1 LRLRLSD
8 VARITGGTLIGD
20 DREFRGVATDSRKVG
35 PGQLF
40 VALKGGRTDGH
51 NFVADAFGRG
61 ASGALVERVVPGLEA
76 GVLVE
81 NTYGALKDMVR
92 FRRENFGGQVVA
104 VLGAV
109 GKTTTKEML
118 LSVLRNLYRVAG
130 PVKSFNNLVGVA
142 LTVLNTTGE
151 EDVWVLELGTNRR
164 GEIEELSSITLPDHI
179 IYTKLGPEHLQGLGS
194 THGAVEEE
202 YSALKYSS
210 GFVLVPDDAPHFP
223 GHLHYRYGFSEG
235 VDFRGESLHIS
246 EEGVSFIFEGH
257 KFLVPYPHVGFA
269 ENALAVV
276 SFSKLFGIPLSGV
289 AETLRT
295 FKGQPMRME
304 IIRKGDRIIVNDAY
318 NSNPIS
324 VEGVLRSV
332 SLLYPDRRVIFVFG
346 DMLELGEES
355 EYWHRWAGRKMCRYG
370 IAEVV
375 GYGEWS
381 RFVVEEAKACG
392 VDGWVASSRREI
404 VEYLQRGEYD
414 VVIVKG
420 SRGMEME
427 RVVEGLT

>member
-1 LRLRLSD
+1 MKVLVLSD
-8 VARITGGTLIGD
+8 THIPQRASFLPNEFYERVDEVDLIIHAGDFTTLPVLRELESFKPTIGVCGNMDDADIWSLLPELRVERLGELRVGIYHGIGSPLGLEKRVKEKFDREGIEVDLIIFGHSHRWFYGEVDGVMLLNPGSATDRVFTAKRSFAILTIEGKNARITGGTLIGD

-109 GKTTTKEML
+109 G
-118 LSVLRNLYRVAG
+118 
-130 PVKSFNNLVGVA
+130 VA

-223 GHLHYRYGFSEG
+223 GHLHIRTWDLRKTPSPWSPSQNSSEY
-235 VDFRGESLHIS
+235 
-246 EEGVSFIFEGH
+246 
-257 KFLVPYPHVGFA
+257 PYPV
-269 ENALAVV
+269 
-276 SFSKLFGIPLSGV
+276 
-289 AETLRT
+289 
-295 FKGQPMRME
+295 
-304 IIRKGDRIIVNDAY
+304 
-318 NSNPIS
+318 
-324 VEGVLRSV
+324 
-332 SLLYPDRRVIFVFG
+332 
-346 DMLELGEES
+346 
-355 EYWHRWAGRKMCRYG
+355 
-370 IAEVV
+370 
-375 GYGEWS
+375 
-381 RFVVEEAKACG
+381 
-392 VDGWVASSRREI
+392 
-404 VEYLQRGEYD
+404 
-414 VVIVKG
+414 
-420 SRGMEME
+420 
-427 RVVEGLT
+427 